1 MMRKHFFMQPF
12 GSTLP
17 LPPLPKTSPYNQ
29 ILDNLYLG
37 GIQSSEKNWNEFS
50 LIVNCSKDI
59 PFQSQKF
66 GMDVVSTHIPLNDAE
81 VQRNLDS
88 PECIRIP
95 ISDTPDECDNFLAY
109 IFETNVLRKM
119 NQAISEGKPV
129 LVHCYAGAQR
139 SCALVAC
146 YLIEFC
152 FVTPEVA
159 MKHVRK
165 CRPIAFFCRAN
176 FLSAIRRFHTM
187 MNWRS

>member
-1 MMRKHFFMQPF
+1 MRKHFFMQPF

-37 GIQSSEKNWNEFS
+37 GIQSSEKNWNDFR

-59 PFQSQKF
+59 PFQSHRF
-66 GMDVVSTHIPLNDAE
+66 GM
-81 VQRNLDS
+81 DS

-95 ISDTPDECDNFLAY
+95 ISDTPDECENFLEY
-109 IFETNVLRKM
+109 IFETNVLRRM

-139 SCALVAC
+139 SCALIAC

-152 FVTPEVA
+152 FVPPEVA
-159 MKHVRK
+159 MQHIRK
-165 CRPIAFFCRAN
+165 CRPIAFFGGAN
-176 FLSAIRRFHTM
+176 FMSAIRRFHTK
-187 MNWRS
+187 MNWRLAP